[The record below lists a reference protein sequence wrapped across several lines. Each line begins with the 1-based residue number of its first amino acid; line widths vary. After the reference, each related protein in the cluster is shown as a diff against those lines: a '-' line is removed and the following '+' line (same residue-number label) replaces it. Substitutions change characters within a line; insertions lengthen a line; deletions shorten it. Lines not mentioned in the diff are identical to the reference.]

1 VAKDKTVIGR
11 VWAYVRDDRPFASPN
26 PPATLFF
33 YSRNRNGEY
42 PNRHLASYAGIPQA
56 DAGACPRAGQRP
68 DPGTGFGD
76 LYDARC
82 RAGPITKA
90 ACWSHDRRQ
99 FFVLADLGKSPLAVE
114 AVPHGSSPWA
124 EGPCIDAIFA
134 IEREINGIAAE
145 QRLAVR
151 AERIRPLVGE
161 LEEWMRT
168 ERARLS
174 RHADVAK
181 AMDYRLKGWPAFIH
195 ILDDGRICLSNNAA
209 ERALRGIAL
218 GRRA

>member
-1 VAKDKTVIGR
+1 VPI
-11 VWAYVRDDRPFASPN
+11 
-26 PPATLFF
+26 L
-33 YSRNRNGEY
+33 
-42 PNRHLASYAGIPQA
+42 
-56 DAGACPRAGQRP
+56 RAG
-68 DPGTGFGD
+68 
-76 LYDARC
+76 
-82 RAGPITKA
+82 
-90 ACWSHDRRQ
+90 H
-99 FFVLADLGKSPLAVE
+99 LGKSPLAVE
-114 AVPHGSSPWA
+114 AVPHGSRPWA

-134 IEREINGIAAE
+134 IEREINAAE

-181 AMDYRLKGWPAFIH
+181 AMDYRLERWPAFTH

-209 ERALRGIAL
+209 ERALRGIA
-218 GRRA
+218 